1 MLDKT
6 FESKDVEK
14 KHYQQ
19 WEQSG
24 VFAADVKSNK
34 APYCIPM
41 PPPNVT
47 GSLHMGHALTM
58 TLQDILSRFERMQ
71 GRDVLWQPGT
81 DHAGIATQLV
91 VERLLEKE
99 GTSRHKL
106 GREDFLKRVWE
117 WKEQSGNTITSQ
129 LRRLGA
135 TPDWERERFT
145 MDPGLNKAVNKVFVQ
160 LFNEKLIYKD
170 KRLVNWDPKMHTAV
184 SDLEVEQVEIKGNM
198 WHFKYPI
205 KGMADTFITI
215 ATTRPETMLGDTAVA
230 VHPSDERYKDLV
242 GKMVVLPITGR
253 EIPIIADDYADPEK
267 GSGAVKITPA
277 HDFNDFEVGKR
288 HKLPMLSI
296 MDKDAKIAAAEGA
309 SIPAEYIG
317 LDRFEA
323 RKKIVAEIEALGLL
337 DKIEPQVHAV
347 PHDEK
352 SKSVVLE
359 PFLTDQWY
367 CDAVT
372 LAKPAIKAV
381 EEGKTEFIPK
391 NWEKTYFEWMH
402 NIQPWCI
409 SRQLWWGH
417 QIPAWY
423 DNDGKV
429 YVAETEEE
437 AQKQAGAGVKLTR
450 DPDVLDTWFSSAL
463 WPFST
468 LGWPE
473 KTEEVKRY
481 YPAETL
487 ITGFDIIFFWVARM
501 MMMGIHFM
509 GDVPFRKVYIH
520 ALVRDE
526 KGQKMSKTKGNV
538 VDPLD
543 VIDQYGAD
551 ALRFT
556 MAALAAQGRD
566 VKWSN
571 SRAEGYRNFA
581 TKLWNAS
588 RFCEMNG
595 CQLKLDFK
603 PENNKHTLNR
613 WIVTELAAASVKA
626 SEALKA
632 FKYNEAASA
641 LYQFTWGTFC
651 DWYIEFTKP
660 LINGEDAALKQE
672 TQDTTGWVLD
682 QILLLLNPFMP
693 YLTEELHAHL
703 LGKDKLEKED
713 WLQTK
718 LWPEFDKQV
727 IDSAAQAEVNWVV
740 RLISE
745 IRSVRSDM
753 NVPAAAQI
761 TMLLKGLNDTNKKRL
776 STYNDIIQRLARLSS
791 AEPSDDAAPKG
802 SIQMVIEEA
811 NIILPLAD
819 VVDIKLESARLKKE
833 IEKANANI
841 ERINKMLNNQAFL
854 AKAPE
859 EVVQEQTEARKEA
872 ESVKAKLAQALQQ
885 LEAA

>member
-1 MLDKT
+1 MAERTLEKT

-19 WEQSG
+19 WESSG
-24 VFAADVKSNK
+24 VFHADVKSNK

-99 GTSRHKL
+99 GSSRHKL
-106 GREDFLKRVWE
+106 GREKFLERVWE
-117 WKEQSGNTITSQ
+117 WKEQSGSTITSQ

-145 MDPGLNKAVNKVFVQ
+145 MDPDLNKGVNKVFVQ
-160 LFNEKLIYKD
+160 LYNEKLIYKD

-205 KGMADTFITI
+205 KGMPDTFITI

-230 VHPSDERYKDLV
+230 VHPEDGRYKALV

-296 MDKDAKIAAAEGA
+296 LDKDAKITAAEGA
-309 SIPAEYIG
+309 NIPENYIG
-317 LDRFEA
+317 LDRFVA
-323 RKKIVAEIEALGLL
+323 RKQVVAEIEALGLL

-381 EEGKTEFIPK
+381 EEGKTQFIPK
-391 NWEKTYFEWMH
+391 NWEKTYFDWMH

-423 DNDGKV
+423 DDNGKV

-538 VDPLD
+538 VDPLE

-571 SRAEGYRNFA
+571 ARAEGYRNFA
-581 TKLWNAS
+581 TKLWNSS
-588 RFCEMNG
+588 RFCMMNG
-595 CQLKLDFK
+595 CELKLDYK

-613 WIVTELAAASVKA
+613 WIVTELAATSVKVA
-626 SEALKA
+626 EAMKA

-641 LYQFTWGTFC
+641 LYQFTWDTFC
-651 DWYIEFTKP
+651 AWYIEFTKP
-660 LINGEDAALKQE
+660 LI
-672 TQDTTGWVLD
+672 TGSD
-682 QILLLLNPFMP
+682 
-693 YLTEELHAHL
+693 EEGNAGYDG
-703 LGKDKLEKED
+703 LGARPHPL
-713 WLQTK
+713 
-718 LWPEFDKQV
+718 
-727 IDSAAQAEVNWVV
+727 AAQPFHALPDRGTACGADGQGYPAQGRLAADQNVACV
-740 RLISE
+740 RQ
-745 IRSVRSDM
+745 IRAGYESAGRGQLGYKSHLP
-753 NVPAAAQI
+753 NS
-761 TMLLKGLNDTNKKRL
+761 L
-776 STYNDIIQRLARLSS
+776 STL
-791 AEPSDDAAPKG
+791 
-802 SIQMVIEEA
+802 
-811 NIILPLAD
+811 
-819 VVDIKLESARLKKE
+819 
-833 IEKANANI
+833 
-841 ERINKMLNNQAFL
+841 
-854 AKAPE
+854 
-859 EVVQEQTEARKEA
+859 
-872 ESVKAKLAQALQQ
+872 
-885 LEAA
+885 